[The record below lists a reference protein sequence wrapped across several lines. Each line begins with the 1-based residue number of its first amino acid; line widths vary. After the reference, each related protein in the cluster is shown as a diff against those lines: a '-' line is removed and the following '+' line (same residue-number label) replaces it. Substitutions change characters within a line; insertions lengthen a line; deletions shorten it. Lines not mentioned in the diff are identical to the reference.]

1 MYVLDNPSGGAL
13 PSPPSSPLGGTGK
26 PVEVRR
32 GPATVAGVKA
42 PAVVAASA
50 HVAEGKVAGA
60 KGGCIALPRE
70 PGDLPPSRAPAAV
83 IAAGGVLASEGDAEN

>member
-42 PAVVAASA
+42 PAAVAASA
-50 HVAEGKVAGA
+50 HLAEGRWQARGA
-60 KGGCIALPRE
+60 AASPCPGSQETSLRVERRPR
-70 PGDLPPSRAPAAV
+70 
-83 IAAGGVLASEGDAEN
+83 